1 MFPQPLN
8 FLAGV
13 CCALWGAAAYF
24 YFSQR
29 ESSSATQVEQLAI
42 RYYVATGAA
51 IFGASIAAVA
61 YSFYHDG
68 TFELMPIGV
77 FAVMWL
83 IFWAGSFFK
92 FPRMKKAPA
101 ASVRRNVV
109 FYVGTGGVIFG
120 LAAIVCLL
128 VW

>member
-1 MFPQPLN
+1 MLPLPLT

-13 CCALWGAAAYF
+13 SCALWAAAAYF

-29 ESSSATQVEQLAI
+29 ETSTAKEVEQLAI
-42 RYYVATGAA
+42 RYYVATGAVV
-51 IFGASIAAVA
+51 FGASLGAVA
-61 YSFYHDG
+61 FSFRQNG
-68 TFELMPIGV
+68 VFEAMPIAL
-77 FAVMWL
+77 FCVMWL

-92 FPRMKKAPA
+92 FPRMQKAPA

-109 FYVGTGGVIFG
+109 FYVGTGGVICG
-120 LAAIVCLL
+120 LVSVVCLL